1 MSNNQFNLFFDTE
14 LNEGVKVVTLSSVFF
29 SDDDEAH
36 SFIVRTT
43 REGQPVSLEGA
54 TVRGYFIRPDNVTIE
69 LDGTVNEEGCVVV
82 TLNEACYRKKGRFQ
96 LAIRSTLDDVI
107 STIFCCDGGVKPSS
121 SDSYVADET
130 IVPSFAEILAKIE
143 AMEEATAAANEAAE
157 RANEAAENAGNAGN
171 AGGGTSGPVTWNQVT
186 QKPSAFTPVAHSH
199 TQSDVS
205 GLTEALAGKADAK
218 HTHDYPVKS
227 VNGMTGDVVIRTGGG
242 GTGEGLPEVTVS
254 DNGMPLV
261 VKNGEWSVGKLEKNA
276 VTGLVTDIIE
286 IYSALGEKA
295 DNEHEHA
302 WSEITGKPGT
312 FTPTA
317 HSHAQS
323 DVNGLMDA
331 LDGKAPKDHTHA
343 WSAITGKPTTF
354 PPETHTHDYPV
365 KSVNGMTGDVVIQAG
380 GGTDERIPQPTEA
393 DNGMPLYASDGEY
406 KVGKL
411 QKNAVEG
418 LVTDIININVALG
431 EKDTAI
437 AEKADKQHAQQHSWS
452 DTLTWDGDET
462 KYEVYDLGGYNG
474 KIVRLSN
481 KVLTTADLA
490 NGFIITEYDDDE
502 GYVTTTYT
510 LNDAFVNADG
520 AMMLPDLD
528 YIYVAPS
535 DNYNF
540 KEWFGSAMFP
550 KAGVY
555 LFCQSDGYD
564 GGFQRITIPGYNFTD
579 STDPITPDTINAAP
593 ANHASPDDRYGLA
606 TWTEYGHGRA
616 YCGINLTEDGMQL
629 LDPDGNEFHL
639 WYTSGYLADM
649 SFVNAFFGVM
659 MASEAHL
666 NEAVGELERKVS
678 ELEGRIAALEQA
690 VSAL

>member
-107 STIFCCDGGVKPSS
+107 STVFCCDGGVKPSS
-121 SDSYVADET
+121 SDSYVVDEP
-130 IVPSFAEILAKIE
+130 IVPSLSDILAKIE
-143 AMEEATAAANEAAE
+143 YMEEATAAANEAAK
-157 RANEAAENAGNAGN
+157 RANEAAENAGS
-171 AGGGTSGPVTWNQVT
+171 AGGGTGGPVTWNQVT

-205 GLTEALAGKADAK
+205 GLTEALAGKADAT

-302 WSEITGKPGT
+302 WSEITGKPST

-323 DVNGLMDA
+323 EVSGLMDA
-331 LDGKAPKDHTHA
+331 LDGKAPIDHTHDYPVKSVNGKTGA
-343 WSAITGKPTTF
+343 VTLNAEDVSAAPATHTHEKNEVTGLVTDLIEIYTLLGEKDTAIAAKADK
-354 PPETHTHDYPV
+354 EHTHDYPV
-365 KSVNGMTGDVVIQAG
+365 KSVNGMTGDVVIQT
-380 GGTDERIPQPTEA
+380 GGTDERIPQVTEA
-393 DNGMPLYASDGEY
+393 DNGLPLYADNGVY

-411 QKNAVEG
+411 EKNAVTG
-418 LVTDIININVALG
+418 LITDLIEIRGALADFQTQIEEVPQAAATEALEALAG
-431 EKDTAI
+431 ADPSDAAY
-437 AEKADKQHAQQHSWS
+437 AELK
-452 DTLTWDGDET
+452 G
-462 KYEVYDLGGYNG
+462 
-474 KIVRLSN
+474 R
-481 KVLTTADLA
+481 
-490 NGFIITEYDDDE
+490 
-502 GYVTTTYT
+502 TTTVERKVTNMVEDIAT
-510 LNDAFVNADG
+510 LQY
-520 AMMLPDLD
+520 DLD
-528 YIYVAPS
+528 YFETWVIQCVHPAYGWPVQSPNGTMYAIKVR
-535 DNYNF
+535 DDGTLFTELYNPP
-540 KEWFGSAMFP
+540 E
-550 KAGVY
+550 
-555 LFCQSDGYD
+555 
-564 GGFQRITIPGYNFTD
+564 
-579 STDPITPDTINAAP
+579 
-593 ANHASPDDRYGLA
+593 
-606 TWTEYGHGRA
+606 E
-616 YCGINLTEDGMQL
+616 
-629 LDPDGNEFHL
+629 
-639 WYTSGYLADM
+639 
-649 SFVNAFFGVM
+649 
-659 MASEAHL
+659 
-666 NEAVGELERKVS
+666 
-678 ELEGRIAALEQA
+678 
-690 VSAL
+690 